1 MGYQFLL
8 SLLGHFFCCSHLSS
22 LRWRHSAQR
31 ASWPQICLLPWLVV
45 DVMPTRC
52 CSLMETS
59 PGSWAWKSQ
68 DETCVLRPS
77 LKTPSCHVCYIPLVK
92 ANPKDSLNSRVARQ
106 IPPLDVRNRKVSFQR
121 GVQRVMGGI
130 CGRFLQSSIVS
141 FGKIVLDLKFCKCVS
156 LGKSHKPWYN
166 NSIWGPIM
174 CQTLC

>member
-1 MGYQFLL
+1 M
-8 SLLGHFFCCSHLSS
+8 SS

-31 ASWPQICLLPWLVV
+31 ASWSQTSLLPRVVV

-59 PGSWAWKSQ
+59 PGFWARESQ
-68 DETCVLRPS
+68 DETCVLRPR

-106 IPPLDVRNRKVSFQR
+106 IPPLDGRNRKVSFQR

-130 CGRFLQSSIVS
+130 CGRFLQSSVVS
-141 FGKIVLDLKFCKCVS
+141 FGKTVLDPKFCINPGTVTASEGLLCAKHCA
-156 LGKSHKPWYN
+156 K
-166 NSIWGPIM
+166 IWRY
-174 CQTLC
+174 